1 MHQRYRAKGI
11 FIKKQDQDEAD
22 QLLTVFTEQFG
33 KIEVLAKGIRK
44 ITSKLRAG
52 ADVFYLS
59 EIEFIQGKSYK
70 TLTDALLIDKFD
82 SIRQEPE
89 KLQIVL
95 KIVGLLDQFA
105 NQEAT
110 DEKLWRF
117 LLQIFEAIE
126 NLEIKNSLL
135 NSEGITANKA
145 SGSWQIGN
153 WKLEIIRHYSLWNFF
168 AVLGYSPELHH
179 CPLCTRKLL
188 PETFFF
194 VPSEG
199 GVVCWQCFSA
209 NDLKKNG
216 LWFPIKVDVVKTL
229 RVWLSQEWAEAGKV
243 RFGQEAQQNL
253 CDISENYLE
262 FLRGN
267 VS

>member
-11 FIKKQDQDEAD
+11 FIKKQDQGEAD
-22 QLLTVFTEQFG
+22 QLLTIFTEQFG
-33 KIEVLAKGIRK
+33 KIEVVAKGIRK

-59 EIEFIQGKSYK
+59 EIEFVQGKSYK
-70 TLTDALLIDKFD
+70 ILTDAVAVDRFD
-82 SIRQEPE
+82 SICQEPE
-89 KLQIVL
+89 KSQIIY
-95 KIVGLLDQFA
+95 KIVELLNQFA

-117 LLQIFEAIE
+117 LLQTFEVIE
-126 NLEIKNSLL
+126 NLEIRNL
-135 NSEGITANKA
+135 
-145 SGSWQIGN
+145 
-153 WKLEIIRHYSLWNFF
+153 KLEIICHYSLWKFF

-179 CPLCTRKLL
+179 CPLCCKKLL

-209 NDLKKNG
+209 NDLKKSG
-216 LWFPIKVDVVKTL
+216 LWFPIKVDTVKAL
-229 RVWLSQEWAEAGKV
+229 RVWLSQDWAEAGKV
-243 RFGQEAQQNL
+243 SFGQEAQQNL
-253 CDISENYLE
+253 WDISKNYFIYLRENI
-262 FLRGN
+262 
-267 VS
+267 S

>member
-11 FIKKQDQDEAD
+11 FIKKQDQGEAD

-33 KIEVLAKGIRK
+33 KIEVLGKGIRK

-59 EIEFIQGKSYK
+59 EIEFIQGRNHK
-70 TLTDALLIDKFD
+70 TLTDALAIDKFSGLRESPNKVVFIKAIVASLND
-82 SIRQEPE
+82 FLTSQE
-89 KLQIVL
+89 K
-95 KIVGLLDQFA
+95 
-105 NQEAT
+105 
-110 DEKLWRF
+110 DEKIWQF
-117 LLQIFEAIE
+117 IF
-126 NLEIKNSLL
+126 NVFCSLNAQPL
-135 NSEGITANKA
+135 NGAGDQS
-145 SGSWQIGN
+145 
-153 WKLEIIRHYSLWNFF
+153 LFYHYSLWNFF

-179 CPLCTRKLL
+179 CPMCSKKLL

-209 NDLKKNG
+209 NDLKRNG
-216 LWFPIKVDVVKTL
+216 LWFPIKVDAVKTL
-229 RVWLSQEWAEAGKV
+229 RIWLSRDWAEAGKV
-243 RFGQEAQQNL
+243 SFGQEAQQNL
-253 CDISENYLE
+253 WDISKNYLI
-262 FLRGN
+262 FLQEN